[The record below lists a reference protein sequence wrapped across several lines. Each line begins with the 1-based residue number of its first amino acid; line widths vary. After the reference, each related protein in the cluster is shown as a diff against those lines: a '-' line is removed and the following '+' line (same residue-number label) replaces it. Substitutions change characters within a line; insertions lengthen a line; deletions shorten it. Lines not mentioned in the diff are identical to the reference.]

1 MEEQKYNRIEVTVR
15 RSQPSEDN
23 NNLLVKIGNYNSE
36 PRKLEKISKTWV
48 GANHIKLLY
57 RINEHSNHSPT

>member
-23 NNLLVKIGNYNSE
+23 NNLLVKIGNYDSE
-36 PRKLEKISKTWV
+36 ARKLKKISQTWV
-48 GANHIKLLY
+48 GGNRIKVLY
-57 RINEHSNHSPT
+57 RIKEHSNHSPT